1 MSSAVDVQ
9 NAPAVADR
17 KPTHAADRRP
27 AISQPIIDGLFQ
39 LADRAPKVSQQSR
52 EEALAIAYLHQLQ
65 AWFQSDAKAAQ
76 RVHIALDARA
86 RRARGKGN
94 VADAGGR
101 SA

>member
-1 MSSAVDVQ
+1 MSSAEDVQ
-9 NAPAVADR
+9 NTPVVADR

-39 LADRAPKVSQQSR
+39 LADRAPKVSQQTR

-65 AWFQSDAKAAQ
+65 AWFQSDVKAAQ
-76 RVHIALDARA
+76 RLHIALDARE

-94 VADAGGR
+94 VAEAGAR